1 MSAMRIFCE
10 PEPRVWS
17 LAAELHCRLPGP
29 VGVNEW
35 SSGGTLNIEPGE
47 QRPVSPSWKTEI
59 TLYFLPLMHY
69 LPTKYVLIWK
79 LNEMQLHSSVWLFF
93 A

>member
-35 SSGGTLNIEPGE
+35 SSGGTLDIEPGE
-47 QRPVSPSWKTEI
+47 QRTVSPSWKTEI

-69 LPTKYVLIWK
+69 TRK
-79 LNEMQLHSSVWLFF
+79 LCLDMEVK
-93 A
+93 